1 MDEVSEARL
10 SSPEQGVH
18 SVIARGD
25 LAWHATEVE
34 QLPALL
40 LVSLQDCLWD
50 VVMPYE
56 STLLIKGLK
65 NATETDL
72 ILFLLRPPVK
82 STLPGLINWDS
93 FCLVHR

>member
-72 ILFLLRPPVK
+72 ILFLYGHRSNPPC
-82 STLPGLINWDS
+82 PG
-93 FCLVHR
+93 